1 MRKILLTALLVAGGL
16 TASAQ
21 YLQNEGFDYWK
32 KVCGKS
38 DQTSTNN
45 KKVNGPAGFQQ
56 ARPGTEPCYW
66 NGSNV
71 FQTVVTVLG
80 PVSKEEPK
88 LVTTSMRGD
97 SKVVKLTN
105 TFVGVGTL
113 GRTAPAFINF
123 ATPWVYA
130 VQDIN
135 ACDGGVYGDTTFTYK
150 PDAIKGVFK
159 RTPGKAPEDAH
170 IIAYFWT
177 GTFKSPIAQT
187 GSNGKKSTRIQADVD
202 RAVMGKSNAGTI
214 TGDGKLIASCDYAFA
229 TTKNDDWEE
238 IIVPIDYK
246 LTDVAPTKMNVIIS
260 SADYWDDT
268 NKKIKK
274 ESTLEVDDV
283 QFVYYHA
290 LKNVTYN
297 GKPIEVKENESQ
309 FYIPISPDETFDLNK
324 LKYDKVGVGA
334 TVEAPVYDAVN
345 NTVTITVKGND
356 YDKNDKSVT
365 TYVFTI
371 VKEQTNFTDGI
382 SVKLEGSGTF
392 PISDATIQ
400 LVKELDNSY
409 SFQLKN
415 FSLGQGDG
423 SLPVGTIRIKN
434 LTIDG
439 NHITAKQT
447 IKIENGDDATV
458 DFWMGPMLQD
468 VPVELD
474 ATRNGD
480 KLVAKIFIDLTEMK
494 IHVLFAPT
502 VDIDGTTDVKA
513 IEPGMK
519 NIRFTRPLKKG
530 WNSICL
536 PFNMSAF
543 DFENSTD
550 TKLQALASYDGEV
563 LNFEEVENLEANV
576 PYLVYITGDNTE
588 DGMFHGFN
596 IGTEVFAAD
605 PQAQCRGGFCFQ
617 GNYTPSFA
625 MRNRYG
631 VADYGAEGQFIQK
644 GGEKSTLPATGAYF
658 TASGKPAS
666 VKLNLGGEV
675 TGIDSNGVIIS
686 DNTSAPVY
694 DLKGVRVSNGSLEGL
709 PKGLYIQGG
718 KKVYV
723 K

>member
-1 MRKILLTALLVAGGL
+1 MRKILLTALLAAGGL
-16 TASAQ
+16 TVSAQ
-21 YLQNEGFDYWK
+21 SLPNGDFQQWK
-32 KVCGKS
+32 TTCGKS
-38 DQTSTNN
+38 DQTSPNF
-45 KKVNGPAGFQQ
+45 GSAPAGL
-56 ARPGTEPCYW
+56 ATRPGVEPQDW

-71 FQTVVTVLG
+71 NQTVFNQNAH
-80 PVSKEEPK
+80 SDA
-88 LVTTSMRGD
+88 LVTRQGD
-97 SKVVKLTN
+97 AENFYVRLVCTKV
-105 TFVGVGTL
+105 GAL
-113 GRTAPAFINF
+113 GITAEAPAFINF
-123 ATPWVYA
+123 GTPWVYA
-130 VQDIN
+130 VSN
-135 ACDGGVYGDTTFTYK
+135 KKKCDGGVYGGMSFSYK
-150 PDAIKGVFK
+150 PDAIKGRYK
-159 RTPGKAPEDAH
+159 RTPAATKEKAR
-170 IIAYFWT
+170 IIAYLWS
-177 GTFKSPIAQT
+177 GTFKSSIPS
-187 GSNGKKSTRIQADVD
+187 GKSTRMQDDVD
-202 RAVMGKSNAGTI
+202 RAIMGRVSGV
-214 TGDGKLIASCDYAFA
+214 TGDGKLVASCDYGFE
-229 TTKNDDWEE
+229 TTKNNDWEE

-246 LTDVAPTKMNVIIS
+246 RTDVVPTKMNIIIS
-260 SADYWDDT
+260 SDDYW
-268 NKKIKK
+268 NRANMV
-274 ESTLEVDDV
+274 ENSTLEVDDV

-309 FYIPISPDETFDLNK
+309 FYIPISPDETFDLKK

-334 TVEAPVYDAVN
+334 TVEAPIYDAVK

-356 YDKNDKSVT
+356 FEKNNKSVT

-382 SVKLEGSGTF
+382 SVKLEGGGTF

-400 LVKELDNSY
+400 LVKELDGSHT
-409 SFQLKN
+409 FQLKN
-415 FSLGQGDG
+415 FSLAQGQV
-423 SLPVGTIRIKN
+423 PVGTIRIKN

-447 IKIENGDDATV
+447 INIENGDDATV
-458 DFWMGPMLQD
+458 EGWMGPMLQD

-480 KLVAKIFIDLTEMK
+480 KLVAKIFIDFSGMK

-519 NIRFTRPLKKG
+519 NIRFTRPLKNG

-576 PYLVYITGDNTE
+576 PYLVYITGDNSE

-596 IGTEVFAAD
+596 IGTEVFAAE

-617 GNYTPSFA
+617 GNYTPSFP

-631 VADYGAEGQFIQK
+631 VADHGAEGQFIQK
-644 GGEKSTLPATGAYF
+644 GGETSTLPATSAYF

-686 DNTSAPVY
+686 DSASAPVF

>member
-1 MRKILLTALLVAGGL
+1 MRKILLTALLAAGGL

-21 YLQNEGFDYWK
+21 YLPNGDFEQWK
-32 KVCGKS
+32 TTCGKS
-38 DQTSTNN
+38 DQTSIN
-45 KKVNGPAGFQQ
+45 KYLDTAPFGLAT
-56 ARPGTEPCYW
+56 RPGVEPQDW

-71 FQTVVTVLG
+71 NQTVFG
-80 PVSKEEPK
+80 YNASSDA
-88 LVTTSMRGD
+88 LVTRQKEGDNSYVRLVCTKVGAKIGRG
-97 SKVVKLTN
+97 
-105 TFVGVGTL
+105 L
-113 GRTAPAFINF
+113 GAIEIKAEAPAFINF
-123 ATPWVYA
+123 GTPWVYA
-130 VQDIN
+130 VSSKN
-135 ACDGGVYGDTTFTYK
+135 KCDGGVYGGMPFSYK
-150 PDAIKGVFK
+150 PDAIKGRYK
-159 RTPGKAPEDAH
+159 RTPAATKEKAR
-170 IIAYFWT
+170 IIAYLWS
-177 GTFKSPIAQT
+177 GTFKSSIPS
-187 GSNGKKSTRIQADVD
+187 GKSTRMQDDVD
-202 RAVMGKSNAGTI
+202 RAIMGCVSGV
-214 TGDGKLIASCDYAFA
+214 TGDGKLVASCDYGFE
-229 TTKNDDWEE
+229 TTKNNDWEE
-238 IIVPIDYK
+238 IIVPINYK
-246 LTDVAPTKMNVIIS
+246 RTDVVPTKMNVIIS
-260 SADYWDDT
+260 SDDYWT
-268 NKKIKK
+268 RGNMV
-274 ESTLEVDDV
+274 ENSTLEVDDV

-309 FYIPISPDETFDLNK
+309 FYIPISPDETFDLKK

-334 TVEAPVYDAVN
+334 TVEDPVYDAAK

-356 YDKNDKSVT
+356 FEKNNKSVT

-371 VKEQTNFTDGI
+371 VKEQTNFTDGL

-400 LVKELDNSY
+400 LVKELDGSHT
-409 SFQLKN
+409 FQLKN
-415 FSLGQGDG
+415 FSLAQGQI
-423 SLPVGTIRIKN
+423 PVGTIRIKN

-447 IKIENGDDATV
+447 INIENGDDATV
-458 DFWMGPMLQD
+458 EGWMGPMLQD

-480 KLVAKIFIDLTEMK
+480 KLVAKIFIDFSGMK

-502 VDIDGTTDVKA
+502 VDIDGTTDVTA

-519 NIRFTRPLKKG
+519 NIRFTRPLKNG

-596 IGTEVFAAD
+596 IGTEVFAAE

-631 VADYGAEGQFIQK
+631 VADHGAEGQFIQK

-686 DNTSAPVY
+686 DSASAPVF

>member
-1 MRKILLTALLVAGGL
+1 MRKILLTALLAAGGL

-21 YLQNEGFDYWK
+21 YLPNGDFQQWK
-32 KVCGKS
+32 TTCGKS
-38 DQTSTNN
+38 DQTSF
-45 KKVNGPAGFQQ
+45 NGAIPYSPVGLKN
-56 ARPGTEPCYW
+56 RPGVEPEDW

-71 FQTVVTVLG
+71 NQTVIANK
-80 PVSKEEPK
+80 KEPG
-88 LVTTSMRGD
+88 LVTKGSENFVRLQN
-97 SKVVKLTN
+97 K
-105 TFVGVGTL
+105 FVGVNSYGSN
-113 GRTAPAFINF
+113 APAFINF

-130 VQDIN
+130 VIDT
-135 ACDGGVYGDTTFTYK
+135 ARCDGGVYGYTAFTYK

-159 RTPGKAPEDAH
+159 RTQGDAPEDAR

-177 GTFKSPIAQT
+177 GTFKSPIAQS
-187 GSNGKKSTRIQADVD
+187 GSKGKESTRVQADVD
-202 RAVMGKSNAGTI
+202 RAIMGKSNAGTI

-229 TTKNDDWEE
+229 TTKNNDWEE

-246 LTDVAPTKMNVIIS
+246 RTDVAPTKMNVIIS
-260 SADYWDDT
+260 SADYWT
-268 NKKIKK
+268 RGNIKK
-274 ESTLEVDDV
+274 NSTLEVDDV

-371 VKEQTNFTDGI
+371 VKEQTNFTDGL
-382 SVKLEGSGTF
+382 SVKIEGSGTF

-400 LVKELDNSY
+400 LVKELDDSY

-415 FSLGQGDG
+415 FKLGQGEE
-423 SLPVGTIRIKN
+423 SIPVGTIRIKN

-447 IKIENGDDATV
+447 INIENGDDATV
-458 DFWMGPMLQD
+458 ESWMGPMLQD

-480 KLVAKIFIDLTEMK
+480 KLVAKIFIGFFDMK

-519 NIRFTRPLKKG
+519 NIRFTRPLKNG

-617 GNYTPSFA
+617 GNYTPSFP
-625 MRNRYG
+625 MRNHYG
-631 VADYGAEGQFIQK
+631 VADHGAEGQFIQK

-675 TGIDSNGVIIS
+675 TGIDSNGIITS
-686 DNTSAPVY
+686 DSASAPVF

>member
-1 MRKILLTALLVAGGL
+1 MRKILLTALLAAGGL

-21 YLQNEGFDYWK
+21 SLPNGDFQQWK
-32 KVCGKS
+32 TTCGKS
-38 DQTSTNN
+38 DQTSF
-45 KKVNGPAGFQQ
+45 NGAFPYSPVGLKN
-56 ARPGTEPCYW
+56 RPGVEPEDW

-71 FQTVVTVLG
+71 NQTVIANK
-80 PVSKEEPK
+80 KEPG
-88 LVTTSMRGD
+88 LVTKGSENFVRLQN
-97 SKVVKLTN
+97 K
-105 TFVGVGTL
+105 FVGVNSYGSN
-113 GRTAPAFINF
+113 APAFINF

-130 VQDIN
+130 VTNIN
-135 ACDGGVYGDTTFTYK
+135 ECDGGVYGSKAFTYK

-159 RTPGKAPEDAH
+159 RTQGEVPENAH

-187 GSNGKKSTRIQADVD
+187 GSNGKKSTRIQDDVD
-202 RAVMGKSNAGTI
+202 RAVMGRPDAGTI

-229 TTKNDDWEE
+229 TTKNNDWEE
-238 IIVPIDYK
+238 IVVPIDYK
-246 LTDVAPTKMNVIIS
+246 QTDVAPTKMNVIIS
-260 SADYWDDT
+260 SADYWT
-268 NKKIKK
+268 RKNIQVN
-274 ESTLEVDDV
+274 SILEVDDV

-309 FYIPISPDETFDLNK
+309 FYIPISPDETFDLKK

-334 TVEAPVYDAVN
+334 TVEDPVYDAAK

-371 VKEQTNFTDGI
+371 VKEQTNFTDGL

-392 PISDATIQ
+392 PFSDATIQ
-400 LVKELDNSY
+400 LVKELDDSY
-409 SFQLKN
+409 TFQLKN
-415 FSLGQGDG
+415 FSLAQGQV
-423 SLPVGTIRIKN
+423 PVGTIRIKN

-447 IKIENGDDATV
+447 INIENGDDATV
-458 DFWMGPMLQD
+458 EGWMGPMLQD

-480 KLVAKIFIDLTEMK
+480 KLVAKIFIDFSGMK

-519 NIRFTRPLKKG
+519 NIRFTRPLKNG

-576 PYLVYITGDNTE
+576 PYLVYITGDK
-588 DGMFHGFN
+588 FHGFN

-617 GNYTPSFA
+617 GNYTPSFP

-631 VADYGAEGQFIQK
+631 VADYSDKGQGQFIQK
-644 GGEKSTLPATGAYF
+644 GGETSTLPATGAYF

-675 TGIDSNGVIIS
+675 TGINSNGVIIS
-686 DNTSAPVY
+686 DSASAPVY

>member
-1 MRKILLTALLVAGGL
+1 MRKILLTALLAAGGL

-21 YLQNEGFDYWK
+21 NLPNGDFQQWK
-32 KVCGKS
+32 TTCGKS
-38 DQTSTNN
+38 DQTSF
-45 KKVNGPAGFQQ
+45 NGAFPYSPVGLKN
-56 ARPGTEPCYW
+56 RPGVEPEDW

-71 FQTVVTVLG
+71 NQTVIANK
-80 PVSKEEPK
+80 KEPG
-88 LVTTSMRGD
+88 LVTKGSENFVRLQN
-97 SKVVKLTN
+97 K
-105 TFVGVGTL
+105 FVGVNSYGSN
-113 GRTAPAFINF
+113 APAFINF

-130 VQDIN
+130 VRN
-135 ACDGGVYGDTTFTYK
+135 FNECDGGVYGSKAFTYK

-159 RTPGKAPEDAH
+159 RTQGEVPENAH

-177 GTFKSPIAQT
+177 GTFKSPIVQT
-187 GSNGKKSTRIQADVD
+187 GSNGKSTRIQDDVD
-202 RAVMGKSNAGTI
+202 RAVMGRPDAGTI
-214 TGDGKLIASCDYAFA
+214 TGNGKLIASCDYAFA
-229 TTKNDDWEE
+229 TTKNNDWEE
-238 IIVPIDYK
+238 IVVPIDYK
-246 LTDVAPTKMNVIIS
+246 QTDVAPTKMNVIIS
-260 SADYWDDT
+260 SADYWT
-268 NKKIKK
+268 RKNIQVN
-274 ESTLEVDDV
+274 SILEVDDV

-309 FYIPISPDETFDLNK
+309 FYIPISPDETFDLKK

-334 TVEAPVYDAVN
+334 TVEDPVYDAAK

-371 VKEQTNFTDGI
+371 VKEQTNFTDGL

-400 LVKELDNSY
+400 LVKELDGSHT
-409 SFQLKN
+409 FQLKN
-415 FSLGQGDG
+415 FSLARGQV
-423 SLPVGTIRIKN
+423 PVGTIRIKN

-447 IKIENGDDATV
+447 INIENGDDATV
-458 DFWMGPMLQD
+458 EGWMGPMLQD

-480 KLVAKIFIDLTEMK
+480 KLVAKIFIDFSGMK

-576 PYLVYITGDNTE
+576 PYLVYITGDNSE
-588 DGMFHGFN
+588 DRKFHGFN
-596 IGTEVFAAD
+596 IGTEVFAAE

-617 GNYTPSFA
+617 GNYTPSFV

-631 VADYGAEGQFIQK
+631 VADHGAEGQFIQK

-686 DNTSAPVY
+686 DSTSAPVF

>member
-1 MRKILLTALLVAGGL
+1 MRKILLTALLAAGGL

-21 YLQNEGFDYWK
+21 YLPNGDFQQWK
-32 KVCGKS
+32 TTCGKS
-38 DQTSTNN
+38 DQTSINN
-45 KKVNGPAGFQQ
+45 YYESAPFGLAT
-56 ARPGTEPCYW
+56 RPGVEPQDW

-71 FQTVVTVLG
+71 NQTVFAQNAHSDALVTRQGNAENFYVRLVCTKVG
-80 PVSKEEPK
+80 VK
-88 LVTTSMRGD
+88 LVTWD
-97 SKVVKLTN
+97 IKAE
-105 TFVGVGTL
+105 
-113 GRTAPAFINF
+113 APAFINF
-123 ATPWVYA
+123 GTPWVYA
-130 VQDIN
+130 VSSKN
-135 ACDGGVYGDTTFTYK
+135 KCDGGVYGGMPFSYK
-150 PDAIKGVFK
+150 PDAIKGRYK
-159 RTPGKAPEDAH
+159 RTPAAKAEKAR
-170 IIAYFWT
+170 IIAYLWS
-177 GTFKSPIAQT
+177 GTFKSSIPS
-187 GSNGKKSTRIQADVD
+187 GKSTRMQDDVD
-202 RAVMGKSNAGTI
+202 RAIMGRVSGV
-214 TGDGKLIASCDYAFA
+214 TGDGKLVASCDYGFE
-229 TTKNDDWEE
+229 TTKNNDWEE
-238 IIVPIDYK
+238 IVVPINYK
-246 LTDVAPTKMNVIIS
+246 LTDVVPTKMNVIIS
-260 SADYWDDT
+260 SDDYW
-268 NKKIKK
+268 NRANMVENSK
-274 ESTLEVDDV
+274 LEVDDV

-309 FYIPISPDETFDLNK
+309 FYIPISPDETFDLKK

-334 TVEAPVYDAVN
+334 TVEAPVYDAAN

-371 VKEQTNFTDGI
+371 VKEQTNFTDGL
-382 SVKLEGSGTF
+382 SVKIEGSGTF

-400 LVKELDNSY
+400 LVKELDGSHT
-409 SFQLKN
+409 FQLKN
-415 FSLGQGDG
+415 FSLAQGQI
-423 SLPVGTIRIKN
+423 PVGTIRIKN

-447 IKIENGDDATV
+447 INIENGDDATV
-458 DFWMGPMLQD
+458 EGWMGPMLQD

-480 KLVAKIFIDLTEMK
+480 KLVAKIFIDFSGMK

-502 VDIDGTTDVKA
+502 VDIDGTTDVKT

-576 PYLVYITGDNTE
+576 PYLVYITGGYSE
-588 DGMFHGFN
+588 DGFHGFN
-596 IGTEVFAAD
+596 IGTEVFAAE

-617 GNYTPSFA
+617 GNYTPSFP

-631 VADYGAEGQFIQK
+631 VADYEDKGQFIQK

-675 TGIDSNGVIIS
+675 TGINSNGVIIS
-686 DNTSAPVY
+686 DSASAPVF

>member
-1 MRKILLTALLVAGGL
+1 MRKILLTALLAAGGL

-21 YLQNEGFDYWK
+21 YLPNGDFEQWK
-32 KVCGKS
+32 TTCGKS
-38 DQTSTNN
+38 DQTSIN
-45 KKVNGPAGFQQ
+45 KYLDTAPFGLAT
-56 ARPGTEPCYW
+56 RPGVEPQDW

-71 FQTVVTVLG
+71 NQTVFG
-80 PVSKEEPK
+80 YNASSDA
-88 LVTTSMRGD
+88 LVTRQKEGD
-97 SKVVKLTN
+97 NSYVRLVCTKVGAKI
-105 TFVGVGTL
+105 GQGL
-113 GRTAPAFINF
+113 GAIEIKAEAPAFINF
-123 ATPWVYA
+123 GTPWVYA
-130 VQDIN
+130 VSN
-135 ACDGGVYGDTTFTYK
+135 KNKCDGGVYGGMLFSYK
-150 PDAIKGVFK
+150 PDAIKGRYK
-159 RTPGKAPEDAH
+159 RTPAAKAEKAR
-170 IIAYFWT
+170 IIAYLWS
-177 GTFKSPIAQT
+177 GTFKSSIPS
-187 GSNGKKSTRIQADVD
+187 GKSTRMQDDVD
-202 RAVMGKSNAGTI
+202 RAIMGRVSGV
-214 TGDGKLIASCDYAFA
+214 TGDGKLVASCDYGFE
-229 TTKNDDWEE
+229 TTKNNDWEE
-238 IIVPIDYK
+238 IVVPIDYK
-246 LTDVAPTKMNVIIS
+246 LTDVVPTKMNVIIS
-260 SADYWDDT
+260 SDDYWT
-268 NKKIKK
+268 RGNMVENSK
-274 ESTLEVDDV
+274 LEVDDV

-334 TVEAPVYDAVN
+334 TVEDPVYDAAK

-371 VKEQTNFTDGI
+371 VKEQTNFTDGL
-382 SVKLEGSGTF
+382 SVKIEEGGTF

-400 LVKELDNSY
+400 LVKELDDSY

-415 FSLGQGDG
+415 FSLAQGQI
-423 SLPVGTIRIKN
+423 PVGTIRIKN

-447 IKIENGDDATV
+447 INIENGDDATV
-458 DFWMGPMLQD
+458 ESWMGPNLQD

-480 KLVAKIFIDLTEMK
+480 KLVAKIFIGFFGMK

-588 DGMFHGFN
+588 DGMFLGFN
-596 IGTEVFAAD
+596 IGTEVFAAE

-631 VADYGAEGQFIQK
+631 VADHGAEGQFIQK

-675 TGIDSNGVIIS
+675 TGINSNGVIIS
-686 DNTSAPVY
+686 DSASAPVY

>member
-1 MRKILLTALLVAGGL
+1 MRKILLTALLAAGGL

-21 YLQNEGFDYWK
+21 YLPNGDFELWK
-32 KVCGKS
+32 TTCGKS
-38 DQTSTNN
+38 DQTSPNF
-45 KKVNGPAGFQQ
+45 GSAPAGL
-56 ARPGTEPCYW
+56 ATRPGVEPQDW

-71 FQTVVTVLG
+71 NQTVFAQNAH
-80 PVSKEEPK
+80 SDA
-88 LVTTSMRGD
+88 LVTRQGNAENFYVRLVCT
-97 SKVVKLTN
+97 KV
-105 TFVGVGTL
+105 GAL
-113 GRTAPAFINF
+113 GITAEAPAFINF
-123 ATPWVYA
+123 GTPWVYA
-130 VQDIN
+130 VSN
-135 ACDGGVYGDTTFTYK
+135 KSKCDGGVYGGMSFSYK
-150 PDAIKGVFK
+150 PDAIKGRYK
-159 RTPGKAPEDAH
+159 RTPAATKEKAR
-170 IIAYFWT
+170 IIAYLWS
-177 GTFKSPIAQT
+177 GTFKSSIPSGNSKERTQD
-187 GSNGKKSTRIQADVD
+187 DVD
-202 RAVMGKSNAGTI
+202 RAIMGRVSGV
-214 TGDGKLIASCDYAFA
+214 TGDGKLVASCDYGFE
-229 TTKNDDWEE
+229 TTKNNDWEE
-238 IIVPIDYK
+238 IIVPINYK
-246 LTDVAPTKMNVIIS
+246 RTDVVPTKMNVIIS
-260 SADYWDDT
+260 SDDYW
-268 NKKIKK
+268 NRGNMV
-274 ESTLEVDDV
+274 ENSTLEVDDV

-334 TVEAPVYDAVN
+334 TVEAPVYDAAK

-356 YDKNDKSVT
+356 FEKNNKSVT

-371 VKEQTNFTDGI
+371 VKEQTNFTDGL

-400 LVKELDNSY
+400 LVKELDGSHT
-409 SFQLKN
+409 FQLKN
-415 FSLGQGDG
+415 FSLAQGQI
-423 SLPVGTIRIKN
+423 PVGTIRIKN

-447 IKIENGDDATV
+447 INIENGDDATV
-458 DFWMGPMLQD
+458 EGWMGPMLQD

-480 KLVAKIFIDLTEMK
+480 KLVAKIFIDFSGMK

-519 NIRFTRPLKKG
+519 NIRFTRPLKNG

-675 TGIDSNGVIIS
+675 TGINSNGVIIS
-686 DNTSAPVY
+686 DSASAPVF

>member
-1 MRKILLTALLVAGGL
+1 MRKILLTALLAAGGL

-21 YLQNEGFDYWK
+21 NLPNGDFQQWK
-32 KVCGKS
+32 TTCGKS
-38 DQTSTNN
+38 DQTSINN
-45 KKVNGPAGFQQ
+45 YYESAPFGLAT
-56 ARPGTEPCYW
+56 RPGVEPQDW

-71 FQTVVTVLG
+71 NQTVFNKNAH
-80 PVSKEEPK
+80 SDA
-88 LVTTSMRGD
+88 LVTRQKEGD
-97 SKVVKLTN
+97 NSYVRLVCTKVGVKL
-105 TFVGVGTL
+105 GTWDIKAE
-113 GRTAPAFINF
+113 APAFINF
-123 ATPWVYA
+123 GTPWVYA
-130 VQDIN
+130 VSDKN
-135 ACDGGVYGDTTFTYK
+135 KCDGGVYGGMPFSYK
-150 PDAIKGVFK
+150 PDAIKGRYK
-159 RTPGKAPEDAH
+159 RTPATKAEKAR
-170 IIAYFWT
+170 IIAYLWS
-177 GTFKSPIAQT
+177 GTFKSSIPS
-187 GSNGKKSTRIQADVD
+187 GKSTRMQDDVD
-202 RAVMGKSNAGTI
+202 RAIMGRVSGVA
-214 TGDGKLIASCDYAFA
+214 GDGKLVASCDYGFE
-229 TTKNDDWEE
+229 TTKNNDWEE
-238 IIVPIDYK
+238 IVVPINYK
-246 LTDVAPTKMNVIIS
+246 LTDVVPAKMNVIIS
-260 SADYWDDT
+260 SDDYW
-268 NKKIKK
+268 NRGNMVENSK
-274 ESTLEVDDV
+274 LEVDDV

-309 FYIPISPDETFDLNK
+309 FYIPISPDETFDLKK

-334 TVEAPVYDAVN
+334 TVEAPVYDAAK

-356 YDKNDKSVT
+356 FEKNNKSVT

-400 LVKELDNSY
+400 LVKELDGSHT
-409 SFQLKN
+409 FQLKN
-415 FSLGQGDG
+415 FSLAQGQV
-423 SLPVGTIRIKN
+423 PVGTIRIKN

-447 IKIENGDDATV
+447 INIENGDDATV
-458 DFWMGPMLQD
+458 EGWMAPNLQD

-480 KLVAKIFIDLTEMK
+480 KLVAKIFIGFFGMK

-576 PYLVYITGDNTE
+576 PYLVYITGANSE
-588 DGMFHGFN
+588 DRMFHGFN
-596 IGTEVFAAD
+596 IGTEVFAAE

-617 GNYTPSFA
+617 GNYTPSFV

-631 VADYGAEGQFIQK
+631 VADHGAEGQFIQK

-686 DNTSAPVY
+686 DSTSAPVF

>member
-1 MRKILLTALLVAGGL
+1 MRKILLTALLAAGGL

-21 YLQNEGFDYWK
+21 SLPNGDFQQWK
-32 KVCGKS
+32 TTCGKS
-38 DQTSTNN
+38 DQTSF
-45 KKVNGPAGFQQ
+45 NGAFPYSPVGLKN
-56 ARPGTEPCYW
+56 RPGVEPEDW

-71 FQTVVTVLG
+71 NQTVIANK
-80 PVSKEEPK
+80 KEPG
-88 LVTTSMRGD
+88 LVTKGSENFVRLQN
-97 SKVVKLTN
+97 K
-105 TFVGVGTL
+105 FVGVNSYGSN
-113 GRTAPAFINF
+113 APAFINF

-130 VQDIN
+130 VTNIN
-135 ACDGGVYGDTTFTYK
+135 ECDGGVYGSKAFTYK

-159 RTPGKAPEDAH
+159 RTQGEVPENAH

-187 GSNGKKSTRIQADVD
+187 GSNGKKSTRIQDDVD
-202 RAVMGKSNAGTI
+202 RAVMGRPDAGTI

-229 TTKNDDWEE
+229 TTKNNDWEE
-238 IIVPIDYK
+238 IVVPIDYK
-246 LTDVAPTKMNVIIS
+246 QTDVAPTKMNVIIS
-260 SADYWDDT
+260 SADYWT
-268 NKKIKK
+268 RKNIQVN
-274 ESTLEVDDV
+274 SILEVDDV

-334 TVEAPVYDAVN
+334 TVEAPVYDAAK

-447 IKIENGDDATV
+447 INIENGDDATV
-458 DFWMGPMLQD
+458 ESWMGPNLQD

-480 KLVAKIFIDLTEMK
+480 KLVAKIFIGFFGMK

-543 DFENSTD
+543 EFENSTN

-576 PYLVYITGDNTE
+576 PYLVYITGDNSE
-588 DGMFHGFN
+588 DGFHGFN
-596 IGTEVFAAD
+596 IGTEVFAAE

-631 VADYGAEGQFIQK
+631 VADHGAEGQFIQK

-686 DNTSAPVY
+686 DSASVPVF

>member
-1 MRKILLTALLVAGGL
+1 MRKILLTALLAAGGL

-21 YLQNEGFDYWK
+21 YLPNGDFEQWK
-32 KVCGKS
+32 TTCGKS
-38 DQTSTNN
+38 DQTSIN
-45 KKVNGPAGFQQ
+45 KYLDTAPFGLAT
-56 ARPGTEPCYW
+56 RPGVEPQDW

-71 FQTVVTVLG
+71 NQTVFDKNAHSDALVTRQGNAENFYVRLVCTKVG
-80 PVSKEEPK
+80 VK
-88 LVTTSMRGD
+88 LVTLD
-97 SKVVKLTN
+97 IKAE
-105 TFVGVGTL
+105 
-113 GRTAPAFINF
+113 APAFINF
-123 ATPWVYA
+123 GTPWVYA
-130 VQDIN
+130 VSSKN
-135 ACDGGVYGDTTFTYK
+135 KCDGGVYGGMPFSYK
-150 PDAIKGVFK
+150 PDAIKGRYK
-159 RTPGKAPEDAH
+159 RTPAATKEKAR
-170 IIAYFWT
+170 IIAYLWS
-177 GTFKSPIAQT
+177 GTFKSSIPS
-187 GSNGKKSTRIQADVD
+187 GKSTRMQDDVD
-202 RAVMGKSNAGTI
+202 RAIMGRVSGVA
-214 TGDGKLIASCDYAFA
+214 GDGKLVASCDYGFE
-229 TTKNDDWEE
+229 TTKNNDWEE

-246 LTDVAPTKMNVIIS
+246 RTDVVPTKMNIIIS
-260 SADYWDDT
+260 SDDYW
-268 NKKIKK
+268 NRANMV
-274 ESTLEVDDV
+274 ENSTLEVDDV

-309 FYIPISPDETFDLNK
+309 FYIPISPDETFDLKK

-334 TVEAPVYDAVN
+334 TVEAPVYDAAN

-371 VKEQTNFTDGI
+371 VKEQTNFTDGL

-400 LVKELDNSY
+400 LVKELDGSHT
-409 SFQLKN
+409 FQLKN
-415 FSLGQGDG
+415 FSLAQGQI
-423 SLPVGTIRIKN
+423 PVGTIRIKN

-447 IKIENGDDATV
+447 INIENGDDATV
-458 DFWMGPMLQD
+458 ESWMGPMLQN

-480 KLVAKIFIDLTEMK
+480 KLVAKIFIDFSGMK

-502 VDIDGTTDVKA
+502 VDIDGTTDVKT

-536 PFNMSAF
+536 PFYMSAF

-576 PYLVYITGDNTE
+576 PYLVYITGANSE
-588 DGMFHGFN
+588 DRMFHGFN
-596 IGTEVFAAD
+596 IGTEVFAAE

-631 VADYGAEGQFIQK
+631 VADHGAEGQFIQK

-675 TGIDSNGVIIS
+675 TGINSNGVIIS
-686 DNTSAPVY
+686 DSASAPVF

>member
-1 MRKILLTALLVAGGL
+1 MRKILLTALLAAGGL
-16 TASAQ
+16 TVSAQ
-21 YLQNEGFDYWK
+21 SLPNGDFQQWK
-32 KVCGKS
+32 TTCGKS
-38 DQTSTNN
+38 DQTSPNF
-45 KKVNGPAGFQQ
+45 GSAPAGL
-56 ARPGTEPCYW
+56 ATRPGVEPQDW

-71 FQTVVTVLG
+71 DQTVFNQNAH
-80 PVSKEEPK
+80 SDA
-88 LVTTSMRGD
+88 LVTRQGD
-97 SKVVKLTN
+97 AENFYVRLVCTKV
-105 TFVGVGTL
+105 GAL
-113 GRTAPAFINF
+113 GITAEAPAFINF
-123 ATPWVYA
+123 GTPWVYA
-130 VQDIN
+130 VSN
-135 ACDGGVYGDTTFTYK
+135 KKKCDGGVYGGMSFSYK
-150 PDAIKGVFK
+150 PDAIKGRYK
-159 RTPGKAPEDAH
+159 RTPAAKAEEAR
-170 IIAYFWT
+170 IIAYLWS
-177 GTFKSPIAQT
+177 GTFKSSIPSGT
-187 GSNGKKSTRIQADVD
+187 STRMQDDVD
-202 RAVMGKSNAGTI
+202 RAIMGRVSGV
-214 TGDGKLIASCDYAFA
+214 TGDGKLVASCDYGFE
-229 TTKNDDWEE
+229 TTKNNDWEE

-246 LTDVAPTKMNVIIS
+246 LTDVVPTKMNVIIS
-260 SADYWDDT
+260 SDDYW
-268 NKKIKK
+268 NRANMV
-274 ESTLEVDDV
+274 ENSTLEVDDV

-309 FYIPISPDETFDLNK
+309 FYIPISPDETFDLKK
-324 LKYDKVGVGA
+324 LKYDKVGAGA
-334 TVEAPVYDAVN
+334 TVEAPVYDAAK

-356 YDKNDKSVT
+356 FDKNNKSVT

-371 VKEQTNFTDGI
+371 VKEQTNFTDGL
-382 SVKLEGSGTF
+382 SVKIEGSGTF

-400 LVKELDNSY
+400 LVKELDGSHT
-409 SFQLKN
+409 FQLKN
-415 FSLGQGDG
+415 FKLGQGEE
-423 SLPVGTIRIKN
+423 SLSVGTIRIKN

-447 IKIENGDDATV
+447 INIEDGDDATV
-458 DFWMGPMLQD
+458 DYWMGPMLQD

-480 KLVAKIFIDLTEMK
+480 KLVAKIFIDLTDMK

-502 VDIDGTTDVKA
+502 VDIDGTTDVKV

-519 NIRFTRPLKKG
+519 NIRFTRPLKNG

-617 GNYTPSFA
+617 GNYTPSFV

-631 VADYGAEGQFIQK
+631 VADHGAEGQFIQK
-644 GGEKSTLPATGAYF
+644 GGETSTLPATGAYF

-686 DNTSAPVY
+686 DSASAPVY

>member
-1 MRKILLTALLVAGGL
+1 MRKILLTALLAAGGL

-21 YLQNEGFDYWK
+21 SLPNGDFQQWK
-32 KVCGKS
+32 TTCGKS
-38 DQTSTNN
+38 DQTSF
-45 KKVNGPAGFQQ
+45 NGAFPYSPVGLKN
-56 ARPGTEPCYW
+56 RPGVEPEDW

-71 FQTVVTVLG
+71 NQTVIANK
-80 PVSKEEPK
+80 KEPG
-88 LVTTSMRGD
+88 LVTKGSENFVRLQN
-97 SKVVKLTN
+97 K
-105 TFVGVGTL
+105 FVGVNSYGSN
-113 GRTAPAFINF
+113 APAFINF

-130 VQDIN
+130 VTNIN
-135 ACDGGVYGDTTFTYK
+135 ECDGGVYGSKAFTYK

-159 RTPGKAPEDAH
+159 RTQGEVPENAH

-187 GSNGKKSTRIQADVD
+187 GSNGKKSTRIQDDVD
-202 RAVMGKSNAGTI
+202 RAVMGRPDAGTI

-229 TTKNDDWEE
+229 TTKNNDWEE
-238 IIVPIDYK
+238 IVVPIDYK
-246 LTDVAPTKMNVIIS
+246 QTDVAPTKMNVIIS
-260 SADYWDDT
+260 SADYWT
-268 NKKIKK
+268 RKNIQVN
-274 ESTLEVDDV
+274 STLEVDDV

-415 FSLGQGDG
+415 FSLGQGEE
-423 SLPVGTIRIKN
+423 SLSVGTIRIKN

-519 NIRFTRPLKKG
+519 NIRFTCPLKNG

-617 GNYTPSFA
+617 GNYSPSFP

-644 GGEKSTLPATGAYF
+644 GGETSTLPATGAYF

-686 DNTSAPVY
+686 DSASAPVF
-694 DLKGVRVSNGSLEGL
+694 DLKGVRVSDGSLEGL

>member
-1 MRKILLTALLVAGGL
+1 MRKILLTALLAAGGL

-21 YLQNEGFDYWK
+21 NLPNGDFQQWK
-32 KVCGKS
+32 TTCGKS
-38 DQTSTNN
+38 DQTSLNN
-45 KKVNGPAGFQQ
+45 YYESAPFGLAT
-56 ARPGTEPCYW
+56 RPGVEPQDW

-71 FQTVVTVLG
+71 NQTVFNQNAH
-80 PVSKEEPK
+80 SDA
-88 LVTTSMRGD
+88 LVTRQGNAENFYVRLVCT
-97 SKVVKLTN
+97 KV
-105 TFVGVGTL
+105 GAL
-113 GRTAPAFINF
+113 GITAEAPAFINF
-123 ATPWVYA
+123 GTPWVYA
-130 VQDIN
+130 VSN
-135 ACDGGVYGDTTFTYK
+135 KKKCDGGVYGGMSFSYK
-150 PDAIKGVFK
+150 PDAIKGRYK
-159 RTPGKAPEDAH
+159 RTPAATKEKAR
-170 IIAYFWT
+170 IIAYLWS
-177 GTFKSPIAQT
+177 GTFKSSIPS
-187 GSNGKKSTRIQADVD
+187 GKSTRMQDDVD
-202 RAVMGKSNAGTI
+202 RAIMGRVSGV
-214 TGDGKLIASCDYAFA
+214 TGDGKLVASCDYGFE
-229 TTKNDDWEE
+229 TTKNNDWEE

-246 LTDVAPTKMNVIIS
+246 RTDVVPTKMNIIIS
-260 SADYWDDT
+260 SDDYW
-268 NKKIKK
+268 NRANMV
-274 ESTLEVDDV
+274 ENSTLEVDDV

-309 FYIPISPDETFDLNK
+309 FYIPISPDETFDLKK
-324 LKYDKVGVGA
+324 LKYDKVGAGA
-334 TVEAPVYDAVN
+334 TVEAPVYDAAK

-356 YDKNDKSVT
+356 FDKNNKSVT

-371 VKEQTNFTDGI
+371 VKEQTNFTDGL
-382 SVKLEGSGTF
+382 SVKIEGSGTF

-400 LVKELDNSY
+400 LVKELDGSHT
-409 SFQLKN
+409 FQLKN
-415 FSLGQGDG
+415 FKLGQGEE
-423 SLPVGTIRIKN
+423 SLSVGTIRIKN

-447 IKIENGDDATV
+447 INIEDGDDATV
-458 DFWMGPMLQD
+458 DYWMGPMLQD

-480 KLVAKIFIDLTEMK
+480 KLVAKIFIDLTDMK

-502 VDIDGTTDVKA
+502 VDIDGTTDVKV

-519 NIRFTRPLKKG
+519 NIRFTRPLKNG

-625 MRNRYG
+625 MRNRYD
-631 VADYGAEGQFIQK
+631 VADHGAEGQFIQK
-644 GGEKSTLPATGAYF
+644 GGEMSTLPATGAYF

-686 DNTSAPVY
+686 DSASAPVY

>member
-1 MRKILLTALLVAGGL
+1 MRKILLTALLAAGGL

-21 YLQNEGFDYWK
+21 NLPNGDFELWK
-32 KVCGKS
+32 TTCGKS
-38 DQTSTNN
+38 DQTSF
-45 KKVNGPAGFQQ
+45 NGYFPYSPVGLKD
-56 ARPGTEPCYW
+56 RPGIEPEDW

-71 FQTVVTVLG
+71 NQTVIANKKVPG
-80 PVSKEEPK
+80 
-88 LVTTSMRGD
+88 LVTKGSENFVRLQN
-97 SKVVKLTN
+97 K
-105 TFVGVGTL
+105 FVGVNSYGSN
-113 GRTAPAFINF
+113 APAFINF

-130 VQDIN
+130 VTDT
-135 ACDGGVYGDTTFTYK
+135 ARCDGGVYGYTAFTYK

-159 RTPGKAPEDAH
+159 RTQGDAPEDAR

-177 GTFKSPIAQT
+177 GTFKSPIAQS
-187 GSNGKKSTRIQADVD
+187 GSKGKESTRVQADVD
-202 RAVMGKSNAGTI
+202 RAIMGKSNAGTI

-229 TTKNDDWEE
+229 TTKNNDWEE
-238 IIVPIDYK
+238 IVVPIDYK

-260 SADYWDDT
+260 SADYWT
-268 NKKIKK
+268 RGNIK
-274 ESTLEVDDV
+274 ENSTLEVDDV

-309 FYIPISPDETFDLNK
+309 FYIPISPDETFDLKK

-458 DFWMGPMLQD
+458 ESWMGPNLQD

-480 KLVAKIFIDLTEMK
+480 KLVAKIFIGFFGMK

-519 NIRFTRPLKKG
+519 NIRFTRPLKNG

-596 IGTEVFAAD
+596 IGTEVFAAE

-631 VADYGAEGQFIQK
+631 VADHGAEGQFIQK
-644 GGEKSTLPATGAYF
+644 GGETSTLPATGAYF

-686 DNTSAPVY
+686 DSASAPVF

>member
-1 MRKILLTALLVAGGL
+1 MRKILLTALLAAGGL

-21 YLQNEGFDYWK
+21 NLPNGDFQQWK
-32 KVCGKS
+32 TTCGKS
-38 DQTSTNN
+38 DQTSPNF
-45 KKVNGPAGFQQ
+45 GSAPAGL
-56 ARPGTEPCYW
+56 ATRPGVEPQDW

-71 FQTVVTVLG
+71 NQTVFNKNAH
-80 PVSKEEPK
+80 SDA
-88 LVTTSMRGD
+88 LVTRQGNAENFYVRLVCT
-97 SKVVKLTN
+97 K
-105 TFVGVGTL
+105 VGVELGTFDIKAE
-113 GRTAPAFINF
+113 APAFINF
-123 ATPWVYA
+123 GTPWVYA
-130 VQDIN
+130 VSDKN
-135 ACDGGVYGDTTFTYK
+135 KCDGGVYGGMSFSYK
-150 PDAIKGVFK
+150 PDAIKGRYK
-159 RTPGKAPEDAH
+159 RTPAATKEKAR
-170 IIAYFWT
+170 IIAYLWS
-177 GTFKSPIAQT
+177 GTFKSSIPSGNSKERTQD
-187 GSNGKKSTRIQADVD
+187 DVD
-202 RAVMGKSNAGTI
+202 RAIMGRVSGV
-214 TGDGKLIASCDYAFA
+214 TGDGKLVASCDYGFE
-229 TTKNDDWEE
+229 TTKNNDWEE
-238 IIVPIDYK
+238 IIVPINYK
-246 LTDVAPTKMNVIIS
+246 RTDVVPTKMNVIIS
-260 SADYWDDT
+260 SDDYW
-268 NKKIKK
+268 NRGNMV
-274 ESTLEVDDV
+274 ENSTLEVDDV

-334 TVEAPVYDAVN
+334 TVEDPVYDAAK

-356 YDKNDKSVT
+356 FDKNDKSVT

-371 VKEQTNFTDGI
+371 VKEQTNFTDGL

-400 LVKELDNSY
+400 LVKELDGSHT
-409 SFQLKN
+409 FQLKN
-415 FSLGQGDG
+415 FSLAQGQV
-423 SLPVGTIRIKN
+423 PVGTIRIKN

-447 IKIENGDDATV
+447 INIENGDDATV
-458 DFWMGPMLQD
+458 DYWMGPMLQD

-480 KLVAKIFIDLTEMK
+480 KLVAKIFIDFSGMK

-519 NIRFTRPLKKG
+519 NIRFTRPLKNG

-596 IGTEVFAAD
+596 IGTEVFAAE

-617 GNYTPSFA
+617 GNYTPSFP

-631 VADYGAEGQFIQK
+631 VADHGAEGQFIQK

-686 DNTSAPVY
+686 DSASAPVF

>member
-1 MRKILLTALLVAGGL
+1 MRKILLTALLAAGGL

-21 YLQNEGFDYWK
+21 YLPNGDFELWK
-32 KVCGKS
+32 TTCGKS
-38 DQTSTNN
+38 DQTSF
-45 KKVNGPAGFQQ
+45 KGYLPYSPVGLKD
-56 ARPGTEPCYW
+56 RPGIEPEDW

-71 FQTVVTVLG
+71 NQTVIANK
-80 PVSKEEPK
+80 KEPG
-88 LVTTSMRGD
+88 LVTKGSENFVRLQN
-97 SKVVKLTN
+97 K
-105 TFVGVGTL
+105 FVGVNSYGSN
-113 GRTAPAFINF
+113 APAFINF

-130 VQDIN
+130 VTDT
-135 ACDGGVYGDTTFTYK
+135 ARCDGGVYGYTAFTYK

-159 RTPGKAPEDAH
+159 RTQGVAPEDAR
-170 IIAYFWT
+170 IIAYFWR

-187 GSNGKKSTRIQADVD
+187 GSKGKESTRVQADVD
-202 RAVMGKSNAGTI
+202 RAIMGKSNAGTI

-229 TTKNDDWEE
+229 TTKNNDWEE
-238 IIVPIDYK
+238 IVVPIDYK

-260 SADYWDDT
+260 SADYWT
-268 NKKIKK
+268 RGNIK
-274 ESTLEVDDV
+274 ENSILEVDNV

-334 TVEAPVYDAVN
+334 TVEDPVYDAAK

-356 YDKNDKSVT
+356 FDKNDKSVT

-371 VKEQTNFTDGI
+371 VKEQTNFTDGL

-400 LVKELDNSY
+400 LVKELDDSHT
-409 SFQLKN
+409 FQLKN
-415 FSLGQGDG
+415 FSLAQGQI
-423 SLPVGTIRIKN
+423 PVGTIRIKN

-458 DFWMGPMLQD
+458 ESWMGPDLQD

-480 KLVAKIFIDLTEMK
+480 KLVANISIEFYGMK

-502 VDIDGTTDVKA
+502 VDIDGTTDVTA

-576 PYLVYITGDNTE
+576 PYLVYITGGYSE
-588 DGMFHGFN
+588 DGFHGFN
-596 IGTEVFAAD
+596 IGTEVFAAE

-617 GNYTPSFA
+617 GNYTPSFP

-675 TGIDSNGVIIS
+675 TGINSNGVIIS
-686 DNTSAPVY
+686 GSASAPVY

>member
-1 MRKILLTALLVAGGL
+1 MRKILLTALLAAGGL

-21 YLQNEGFDYWK
+21 SLPNGDFQQWK
-32 KVCGKS
+32 TTCGKS
-38 DQTSTNN
+38 DQTSPNIGKN
-45 KKVNGPAGFQQ
+45 PAGL
-56 ARPGTEPCYW
+56 ATRPGVEPQDW

-71 FQTVVTVLG
+71 FQKVANIKAE
-80 PVSKEEPK
+80 SDA
-88 LVTTSMRGD
+88 LVTRQEDGD
-97 SKVVKLTN
+97 NFYVRLVCTKVGVKL
-105 TFVGVGTL
+105 GTL
-113 GRTAPAFINF
+113 DIKAEAPAFINF
-123 ATPWVYA
+123 GTPWVYA
-130 VQDIN
+130 VSDKN
-135 ACDGGVYGDTTFTYK
+135 KCDGGVYGGMSFSYK
-150 PDAIKGVFK
+150 PDAIKGRYK
-159 RTPGKAPEDAH
+159 RTPAATKEKAR
-170 IIAYFWT
+170 IIAYLWS
-177 GTFKSPIAQT
+177 GTFKSSIPSGNSKERTQD
-187 GSNGKKSTRIQADVD
+187 DVD
-202 RAVMGKSNAGTI
+202 RAIMGRVSGV
-214 TGDGKLIASCDYAFA
+214 TGDGKLVASCDYGFE
-229 TTKNDDWEE
+229 TTKNNDWEE

-246 LTDVAPTKMNVIIS
+246 LTDVVPTKMNVIIS
-260 SADYWDDT
+260 SDDYW
-268 NKKIKK
+268 NRGNMV
-274 ESTLEVDDV
+274 ENSTLEVDDV

-334 TVEAPVYDAVN
+334 TVEAPVYDAAK

-365 TYVFTI
+365 NYVFTI
-371 VKEQTNFTDGI
+371 VKEQTNFTDGL
-382 SVKLEGSGTF
+382 SVKIEEGGTF

-400 LVKELDNSY
+400 LVKELDDSY

-415 FSLGQGDG
+415 FSLAQGQI
-423 SLPVGTIRIKN
+423 PVGTIRIKN

-447 IKIENGDDATV
+447 INIENGDDATV
-458 DFWMGPMLQD
+458 EGWIGPMLQE

-480 KLVAKIFIDLTEMK
+480 KLVAKIFIDFSDMK

-502 VDIDGTTDVKA
+502 VDIDGTTDVTA

-631 VADYGAEGQFIQK
+631 VADHGAEGQFIQK

-675 TGIDSNGVIIS
+675 TGINSNGVIIS
-686 DNTSAPVY
+686 DSASAPVF

>member
-1 MRKILLTALLVAGGL
+1 MRKILLTALLAAGGL

-21 YLQNEGFDYWK
+21 SLPNGDFQQWK
-32 KVCGKS
+32 TTCGKS
-38 DQTSTNN
+38 DQTSPNIGKN
-45 KKVNGPAGFQQ
+45 PAGL
-56 ARPGTEPCYW
+56 ATRPGVEPQDW

-71 FQTVVTVLG
+71 FQKVANIKAE
-80 PVSKEEPK
+80 SDA
-88 LVTTSMRGD
+88 LVTRQEDGD
-97 SKVVKLTN
+97 NFYVRLVCTKVGVKL
-105 TFVGVGTL
+105 GTL
-113 GRTAPAFINF
+113 DIKAEAPAFINF
-123 ATPWVYA
+123 GTPWVYA
-130 VQDIN
+130 VRDKN
-135 ACDGGVYGDTTFTYK
+135 KCDGGVYGGMSFSYK
-150 PDAIKGVFK
+150 PDAIKGRYK
-159 RTPGKAPEDAH
+159 RTPAATKEKAR
-170 IIAYFWT
+170 IIAYLWS
-177 GTFKSPIAQT
+177 GTFKSSIPSGNSKERTQD
-187 GSNGKKSTRIQADVD
+187 DVD
-202 RAVMGKSNAGTI
+202 RAIMGRVSGV
-214 TGDGKLIASCDYAFA
+214 TGDGKLVASCDYGFE
-229 TTKNDDWEE
+229 TTKNNDWEE

-246 LTDVAPTKMNVIIS
+246 LTDVVPTKMNVIIS
-260 SADYWDDT
+260 SDDYW
-268 NKKIKK
+268 NRGNMV
-274 ESTLEVDDV
+274 ENSTLEVDDV

-334 TVEAPVYDAVN
+334 TVEAPVYDAAK

-356 YDKNDKSVT
+356 FEKNNKSVT

-371 VKEQTNFTDGI
+371 VKEQTNFTDGL

-400 LVKELDNSY
+400 LVKELDGSHT
-409 SFQLKN
+409 FQLKN
-415 FSLGQGDG
+415 FSLAQGQV
-423 SLPVGTIRIKN
+423 PVGTIRIKN

-447 IKIENGDDATV
+447 INIENGDDATV
-458 DFWMGPMLQD
+458 EGWMGPMLQD

-480 KLVAKIFIDLTEMK
+480 KLVAKIFIDFSGMK

-519 NIRFTRPLKKG
+519 NIRFTRPLKNG

-631 VADYGAEGQFIQK
+631 VVDHGAEGQFIQK

-686 DNTSAPVY
+686 DSTSAPVF

>member
-1 MRKILLTALLVAGGL
+1 MRKILLTALLAAGGL

-21 YLQNEGFDYWK
+21 YLPNGDFEQWK
-32 KVCGKS
+32 TTCGKS
-38 DQTSTNN
+38 DQTSIN
-45 KKVNGPAGFQQ
+45 KYLDTAPFGLAT
-56 ARPGTEPCYW
+56 RPGVEPQDW

-71 FQTVVTVLG
+71 NQTVFG
-80 PVSKEEPK
+80 YNASSDA
-88 LVTTSMRGD
+88 LVTRQKEGD
-97 SKVVKLTN
+97 NSYVRLVCTKVGAKI
-105 TFVGVGTL
+105 GQGL
-113 GRTAPAFINF
+113 GAIEIKAEAPAFINF
-123 ATPWVYA
+123 GTPWVYA
-130 VQDIN
+130 VSSKN
-135 ACDGGVYGDTTFTYK
+135 KCDGGVYGGMPFSYK
-150 PDAIKGVFK
+150 PDAIKGRYK
-159 RTPGKAPEDAH
+159 RTPAATKEKAR
-170 IIAYFWT
+170 IIAYLWS
-177 GTFKSPIAQT
+177 GTFKSSIPS
-187 GSNGKKSTRIQADVD
+187 GKSTRMQDDVD
-202 RAVMGKSNAGTI
+202 RAIMGRVSGVTGV
-214 TGDGKLIASCDYAFA
+214 TGDGKLVASCDYGFE
-229 TTKNDDWEE
+229 TTKNNDWEE
-238 IIVPIDYK
+238 IIVPINYK
-246 LTDVAPTKMNVIIS
+246 RTDVVPTKMNVIIS
-260 SADYWDDT
+260 SDDYWT
-268 NKKIKK
+268 RGNMV
-274 ESTLEVDDV
+274 ENSTLEVDDV

-309 FYIPISPDETFDLNK
+309 FYIPISPDETFDLKK

-334 TVEAPVYDAVN
+334 TVEDPVYDAAK

-356 YDKNDKSVT
+356 FEKNNKSVT

-371 VKEQTNFTDGI
+371 VKEQTNFTDGL

-400 LVKELDNSY
+400 LVKELDGSHT
-409 SFQLKN
+409 FQLKN
-415 FSLGQGDG
+415 FSLAQGQI
-423 SLPVGTIRIKN
+423 PVGTIRIKN

-439 NHITAKQT
+439 NHITAKQA
-447 IKIENGDDATV
+447 INIENGDDATV
-458 DFWMGPMLQD
+458 EGWMGPMLQD

-480 KLVAKIFIDLTEMK
+480 KLVAKIFIDFSGMK

-519 NIRFTRPLKKG
+519 NIRFTRPLKNG

-576 PYLVYITGDNTE
+576 PYLVYITGDNSE
-588 DGMFHGFN
+588 DGFHGFN
-596 IGTEVFAAD
+596 IGTEVFAAE

-631 VADYGAEGQFIQK
+631 VADHGAEGQFIQK

-675 TGIDSNGVIIS
+675 TGINSNGVITS
-686 DNTSAPVY
+686 DSASAPVF